1 MDDPDIARCDS
12 VQGTRALS
20 CFRCMSVQYPS
31 DRNYRQWKMK
41 IITPLIICGG
51 AGTRLWPASRQ
62 SAPKQFIPLLG
73 DSSTFQDT
81 LKRVSDPALFAKP
94 IVVTSSEYQFMVR
107 DQLSAIGVEADLILE
122 PMRRDSGPAIAAGA
136 IFLAERDPQALMLVL
151 AADHV
156 VQDEKA
162 FRAAIT
168 TASVAAQHDAI
179 VTFGVKPSHPATGY
193 GYLQPGD
200 ATQHPGI
207 YRLEAFV
214 EKPDATRAAEF
225 VGSGYLWNSGNFLF
239 RIDSLLEDYDR
250 LEPQTMAA
258 VRDAVASS
266 RRDNGALHLELTAFQ
281 KASPMAIDYAVMEK
295 TAKACVVP
303 VDMGWSDVGSWHAVW
318 ELSDKDEAGNAMH
331 VEGRGDARF
340 VNASNNYVRAEHLVC
355 LVGVSNL
362 AVVQTRD
369 ATLVF
374 DRTNPDSVRQLV
386 SLLQEQGREEI
397 TNHLEVFRPW
407 GSYQRLDLGK
417 RFQVKRIVVKPGGQL
432 SLQRHFHR
440 AEHWVIV
447 RGTARVTIDDAQVLL
462 HENQSTFI
470 PLGAVHRLE
479 NPGKI
484 PLELV
489 EVQSGSYLG
498 EDDIVRLED
507 IYDRG

>member
-1 MDDPDIARCDS
+1 
-12 VQGTRALS
+12 
-20 CFRCMSVQYPS
+20 
-31 DRNYRQWKMK
+31 MK
-41 IITPLIICGG
+41 TITPLIICGG

-73 DSSTFQDT
+73 SRSTFQDT
-81 LKRVSDPALFAKP
+81 LKRVGDPTRFAKP
-94 IVVTSSEYQFMVR
+94 IIVTNSDYQFMVR
-107 DQLSAIGVEADLILE
+107 DQLAAIDVEADLVLE
-122 PMRRDSGPAIAAGA
+122 PVRRDSGPAIAAGA
-136 IFLAERDPQALMLVL
+136 VLLAERDPQALMLVL

-156 VQDEKA
+156 VRDEEAFKA
-162 FRAAIT
+162 AVSAA
-168 TASVAAQHDAI
+168 SSAAQHDAI
-179 VTFGVKPSHPATGY
+179 VTFGIKPSHPATGY
-193 GYLQPGD
+193 GYLRPG
-200 ATQHPGI
+200 AVSQHPGI
-207 YRLEAFV
+207 YHLEAFV
-214 EKPDATRAAEF
+214 EKPNAERAAEF
-225 VGSGYLWNSGNFLF
+225 VNSGYLWNAGNFLF

-250 LEPQTMAA
+250 FEPETMAA
-258 VRDAVASS
+258 VRQAVAAG
-266 RRDNGALHLELTAFQ
+266 RRDNGALHLDQACFE
-281 KASPMAIDYAVMEK
+281 KASALAIDYAVMEK

-318 ELSDKDEAGNAMH
+318 ELSDKDDASNAIH
-331 VEGRGDARF
+331 VDGRGEARF
-340 VNASNNYVRAEHLVC
+340 VDARSNYVRAEHLVC

-362 AVVQTRD
+362 AVIQTRD

-386 SLLQEQGREEI
+386 SLLQAEGREEA

-407 GSYQRLDLGK
+407 GSYQRLDLGE
-417 RFQVKRIVVKPGGQL
+417 RFQVKRIIVKPGGQL

-447 RGTARVTIDDAQVLL
+447 RGTARVTIGDTQVLL

-470 PLGAVHRLE
+470 PLGTIHRLE